1 MINEEHA
8 DQLLGRDML
17 DREGNRIGEITQVFV
32 DDRTGE
38 PTWVTVK
45 TGWFGLSQSFVPL
58 NKVQWAGEQVQAAY
72 DTATVKDAP
81 RFATDE
87 PLTAQDEDTLHT
99 HYGLADPATGPHQH
113 SASGDTAA
121 PGAAFAPTVPTGSR
135 GRLRRYNAD
144 RRVAERADIGAAT
157 VCAQCGA
164 YVARDMLDLHDTFHA
179 SVARP
184 PGSYARHDVE
194 VTEPATGM
202 IRPPVDDTRHDADV
216 AERAPSTPA
225 STR

>member
-58 NKVQWAGEQVQAAY
+58 NKVQWAGEQVRAAY
-72 DTATVKDAP
+72 DTATVKDSP

-87 PLTAQDEDTLHT
+87 PLTALDEDTLHA
-99 HYGLADPATGPHQH
+99 HYGLADPATGPHRQ
-113 SASGDTAA
+113 SAFGDTAA
-121 PGAAFAPTVPTGSR
+121 PARPLPPPSRPVPAAGYAGTTPTEAEPIAPASVPPRYARSAARTSR
-135 GRLRRYNAD
+135 GTCW
-144 RRVAERADIGAAT
+144 IT
-157 VCAQCGA
+157 
-164 YVARDMLDLHDTFHA
+164 T
-179 SVARP
+179 
-184 PGSYARHDVE
+184 
-194 VTEPATGM
+194 
-202 IRPPVDDTRHDADV
+202 
-216 AERAPSTPA
+216 PSTAAWPDRPEA
-225 STR
+225 TTWRSPNPQPG